1 MKVRFWLTLVP
12 SLLLAIVFLTSG
24 IGKLLGHSALLLSM
38 STLAFFPHWL
48 QYLIVNVLPWAEL
61 VMGLFLLAGILTQL
75 VSFVSCILVACFIFQ
90 NSWMIMHGYSN
101 EPCSCFGILDRVFL
115 GKLSTTNALYID
127 IFMLVLAILIYFAY
141 QGKLVNW
148 RPWYLKKKVQ
158 PVVSPEETGIS
169 SAEAQPPSQT
179 DGQS

>member
-12 SLLLAIVFLTSG
+12 SLLLALIFLSSG

-38 STLAFFPHWL
+38 STLTFFPDWL
-48 QYLIVNVLPWAEL
+48 EFLIVNVLPWGEL
-61 VMGLFLLAGILTQL
+61 LMGILLLAGILTQL

-90 NSWMIMHGYSN
+90 NSWMIMHGFSN

-115 GKLSTTNALYID
+115 GKLSTLNALYID
-127 IFMLVLAILIYFAY
+127 VFMLVMAILIYLAY

-148 RPWYLKKKVQ
+148 RPWYLRRKVQ
-158 PVVSPEETGIS
+158 PVVRPEEPGVS
-169 SAEAQPPSQT
+169 SGEGQPPSQA